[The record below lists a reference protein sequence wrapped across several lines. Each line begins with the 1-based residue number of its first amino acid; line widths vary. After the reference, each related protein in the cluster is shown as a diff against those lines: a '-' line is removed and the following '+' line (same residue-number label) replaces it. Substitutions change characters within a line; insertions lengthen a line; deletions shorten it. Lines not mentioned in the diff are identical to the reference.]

1 MSAEPQN
8 DRKFKES
15 TVSVETVRLV
25 TNDSAQEKS
34 DCSAEH
40 ADDSTEL
47 THEQT
52 IDNDHNLAENFNVS
66 QTESAIAAENI
77 SADSNYQCSPNSST
91 SQSQT
96 FQSTNYSGLTGR
108 SIFPDL
114 KQVLNCAYF
123 TAAALAA
130 AELVSAFDNVMFYGM
145 AALCGVIAS
154 AAFVYSLNQRV
165 HISDFAVTF
174 SRRTRRIIRATALLL
189 PIPIFVA
196 VSCARLAANEVAVA
210 ERLYDADQYTQAM
223 THLEA
228 AQRLNPF
235 SQGTYEAIS
244 RVFFAESSYPQA
256 LEYAEKAI
264 SMDPTDSYAWVDKAK
279 PLHEMKMNDAALV
292 AAQKAIDLDRTNGQA
307 FATMAE
313 TYNDMGMY
321 DQALEAAQTHVT
333 LHNTEA
339 YAYEIKEQV
348 LRNMG
353 RDADAAAAR
362 AEASRIGSPIE

>member
-15 TVSVETVRLV
+15 AVSVETVRLV
-25 TNDSAQEKS
+25 TNDSAQEQS
-34 DCSAEH
+34 DCLAAEH
-40 ADDSTEL
+40 TEDP
-47 THEQT
+47 TEQT
-52 IDNDHNLAENFNVS
+52 ADSNHNLAENLNTS
-66 QTESAIAAENI
+66 QTESASAAGNA
-77 SADSNYQCSPNSST
+77 SADSNFPQYSPGSSML
-91 SQSQT
+91 QSQT
-96 FQSTNYSGLTGR
+96 HQLTKHSGLTGR

-165 HISDFAVTF
+165 HISDFAITF
-174 SRRTRRIIRATALLL
+174 SRRTRRMIRATALLL

-210 ERLYDADQYTQAM
+210 EQLYDADQYARAM
-223 THLEA
+223 THLES

-244 RVFFAESSYPQA
+244 RVFYAESIYPQA

-313 TYNDMGMY
+313 TYNEMGMY

-362 AEASRIGSPIE
+362 AEASRMGSPVE